1 MTQAEE
7 GLVILELGELEGGLG
22 KEQGEEEQVEAQLQ
36 LFLLLMKAEQ
46 WEVTH
51 QR

>member
-7 GLVILELGELEGGLG
+7 GKVILELGELEGGLG
-22 KEQGEEEQVEAQLQ
+22 KEQGEGQVEAQLQ